1 MKNVNAKSS
10 NTRVKY
16 NRTNEQQIELG
27 VKVTVAA
34 YNKSKKTRYLC
45 DAIMGALKQFDV
57 REVAILP
64 RPDAIQGHVSVLIKA
79 IESKKRPEGERG
91 WQIVIQRAYDEI
103 TGGQIPMPMP
113 EPDDRDNSEDV
124 SVNGLCDQENVAGQC
139 DEKAD
144 NEPSEKEKKA
154 SASRK
159 AQILE
164 ELHDFQV
171 AHCALVMSKIATK
184 SESFHIEDGIV
195 TISLPYMIW
204 YDLCM
209 RYDPSLEVV

>member
-10 NTRVKY
+10 NTRIKY
-16 NRTNEQQIELG
+16 NRTKEQQIELG

-34 YNKSKKTRYLC
+34 YNKSKKTKHLC
-45 DAIMGALKQFDV
+45 DAVMGALKQFDV

-64 RPDAIQGHVSVLIKA
+64 RPDAIQGHVSALIKA

-91 WQIVIQRAYDEI
+91 WQIVIQKAYDEI

-113 EPDDRDNSEDV
+113 ETDDCDKPEDV

-139 DEKAD
+139 DEKAND
-144 NEPSEKEKKA
+144 EPSEKEKKA
-154 SASRK
+154 NASRK

-164 ELHDFQV
+164 EIHDLQV
-171 AHCALVMSKIATK
+171 AHCALVMSRVATESK
-184 SESFHIEDGIV
+184 SFHIEDGIV
-195 TISLPYMIW
+195 TISLPYMTW
-204 YDLCM
+204 YNLCM
-209 RYDPSLEVV
+209 RYDPEMEVF